1 MNNDYL
7 SIGEMAKMNHITVTT
22 LRLYDELDLLKP
34 VYVNPET
41 NYRYYDIKQNARLDL
56 IQYMKELQMN
66 LKEIKELLDKEDIN
80 LIEAI
85 LIKKKQQLSIQIND
99 LQRTKDAISRTIY
112 SLERYRKSPPSGTI
126 TLEYIDRRRI
136 YVMHTNINFYEH
148 DLNVYEYLLTQ
159 LKNDLIAHHYPQIYY
174 CNAGTFLNKER
185 FLKQEFISDRIFVFV
200 DDHFPEKEIQV
211 IENGMYACIYLDDF
225 HQEINY
231 AKRLLDYCK
240 MNHLTIC
247 GDYIC
252 EVLSELSIFDHDE
265 RSMFLRLQVPV
276 SFEK

>member
-22 LRLYDELDLLKP
+22 LRLYDELYLLKP

-252 EVLSELSIFDHDE
+252 EVLSELSIFDHHE